1 MPIET
6 IRLNYSK
13 DITAE
18 QFENISCGLIPE
30 EMEDKWFAYVEGH
43 TLFLHRSWTGTCIFR
58 VELRPVLGGYI
69 VSSAEVNNDP
79 EQHRPRHVDK
89 EISLVNRLIEY
100 LGSERE

>member
-6 IRLNYSK
+6 FRLNYSK
-13 DITAE
+13 GITAE
-18 QFENISCGLIPE
+18 QFENISLGLIPE

-58 VELRPVLGGYI
+58 IEFRPALDGYI
-69 VSSAEVNNDP
+69 ISSAEVNNAP
-79 EQHRPRHVDK
+79 EQYRPRHDDQ
-89 EISLVNRLIEY
+89 EISLIDRLIEY